1 MSVWRRRSIYDA
13 DFFVVPFRE
22 VPFQKLFERAQQ
34 KTHIGRTHRL
44 RVARREVMTSASRLV
59 IAGAFA
65 IGLGTAGAAAI
76 ARRSKPKYVLHVYD
90 HCPFCN
96 RVEWLMQHYGI
107 SYERVLYGYGA
118 GADPKKCDGHGYG
131 TGPLPLT
138 GKKMLPV
145 LCGEGVPSA
154 PGASG
159 MPESMEICSFLI
171 AKHGLVVPCD
181 SGREDVKKFTAEL
194 TALKPISSN
203 IEWCECPSRTGRPAR
218 RGVPSLQEEAA
229 DRAAVAPQ
237 PEPLADRT
245 RSSRSC
251 SPCSKAAARAARPVS
266 MHGDGGWT
274 TFSAA
279 SAPRSPASRAPYPAG
294 GRGVPHHRGD
304 PDDRLPK
311 ARPVRCFRNG

>member
-1 MSVWRRRSIYDA
+1 
-13 DFFVVPFRE
+13 
-22 VPFQKLFERAQQ
+22 
-34 KTHIGRTHRL
+34 
-44 RVARREVMTSASRLV
+44 MTSASRLA

-194 TALKPISSN
+194 TALKPDLVEHRMVRMP
-203 IEWCECPSRTGRPAR
+203 IEDWADPRDVAYR
-218 RGVPSLQEEAA
+218 RYKKKLPIEPPP
-229 DRAAVAPQ
+229 VAPQ
-237 PEPLADRT
+237 PELLADLN
-245 RSSRSC
+245 
-251 SPCSKAAARAARPVS
+251 AQLAEL
-266 MHGDGGWT
+266 
-274 TFSAA
+274 
-279 SAPRSPASRAPYPAG
+279 PALLK
-294 GRGVPHHRGD
+294 GRGASGTPCLNAWGWGM
-304 PDDRLPK
+304 DDVLLLPLLRAFTCVK
-311 ARPVRCFRNG
+311 GAVFPPEVEAYLNIEATQMIDYRKHAL